1 MHANKLIW
9 LKVTERHLVRWIATL
24 LFPLSFD
31 WCGLF
36 IFICSLKICWQTV
49 CSLQT
54 HAESN
59 SHQWFTGNVQSHR
72 MPTAPLVSWPAVSHA
87 PSRTAEA
94 SPPVLA
100 AVLVGFRALQVHH
113 LAHAKVSSTL
123 HCAKS
128 GWTSTHR
135 RTPIREAQRLR
146 SLSVLVCAGDTMQ
159 PRKKR
164 KWSDTFARTK
174 TEENMR
180 IFSHL
185 FFFFLVGEGGRA
197 T

>member
-49 CSLQT
+49 CSLQI

-87 PSRTAEA
+87 PSRTAEM

-113 LAHAKVSSTL
+113 LARAKVSSTL

-128 GWTSTHR
+128 NFQKTKIMAFGPITSWEIDGETVSDYFFGLQNHCR
-135 RTPIREAQRLR
+135 WWL
-146 SLSVLVCAGDTMQ
+146 Q
-159 PRKKR
+159 P
-164 KWSDTFARTK
+164 W
-174 TEENMR
+174 N
-180 IFSHL
+180 
-185 FFFFLVGEGGRA
+185 
-197 T
+197 